1 MDKVQHHKTAAKD
14 KVSLKHKLGFGLGG
28 ANECLLANSIGAMS
42 SYVFNITLGVSPVL
56 IGIAGAAPRLWEAIT
71 DPAIGSMSD
80 NYRSRFGRRKPFIA
94 VGAILAAVIFAA
106 IWFVPRGWS
115 ERAYFNYLL
124 VGSILFFT
132 AYALFNI
139 PWNAMGYEMTPDYHE
154 RTKVMAYRSVFSALG
169 GIGLPWLFAL
179 TKLSC
184 FKDTLEGARYVGVGT
199 AILMIILGLMPVI
212 LGKENYSVQVERQ
225 EKIPLMV
232 ALRASFNN
240 VPFMAIVGSVT
251 LMIIGIFTV
260 AALGPY
266 LTIYYVLKGDQKAA
280 SIIIGWGGTSYALIS
295 IVATPVIAFA
305 SSKMGKRNALQAFLG
320 LALVGCFS
328 KWFCYNQSNPYL
340 TIVPN
345 LLIGPG
351 FAAVWMLC
359 HAMIADICD
368 VDELKTGM
376 RREGFYG
383 AVYNWA
389 LKLGVTG
396 ASVLSGLVLVG
407 TGFNQALGSG
417 QKPQTLLLM
426 RIFFV
431 AIPAVA
437 NIAAMILLRL
447 YNITE
452 DRAYQI
458 RTELEERRG
467 MNEVSSISSV
477 DRVVISD

>member
-1 MDKVQHHKTAAKD
+1 MNKVQHHKTAAKD

-94 VGAILAAVIFAA
+94 IGAVLAAVIFAA
-106 IWFVPRGWS
+106 IWFVPTGWS
-115 ERAYFNYLL
+115 ERAYFYWLL
-124 VGSILFFT
+124 AGSILFFT

-169 GIGLPWLFAL
+169 GMGLPWLFAL

-184 FKDTLEGARYVGVGT
+184 FKDTLEGAKYVGVGT
-199 AILMIILGLMPVI
+199 AVLMIILGLMPVL

-225 EKIPLMV
+225 EKVPLIAGM
-232 ALRASFNN
+232 RESFKNL
-240 VPFMAIVGSVT
+240 PFMAIVGSVT
-251 LMIIGIFTV
+251 LMIIGLFTV

-266 LTIYYVLKGDQKAA
+266 LTIYYVFKGNQNAA

-295 IVATPVIAFA
+295 IAATPVIAFV
-305 SSKMGKRNALQAFLG
+305 SSKIGKRNALQVFLM

-328 KWFCYNQSNPYL
+328 KWFCYNQSHPYM
-340 TIVPN
+340 TIIPN

-368 VDELKTGM
+368 VDELKTGT

-389 LKLGVTG
+389 LKIGVTG
-396 ASVLSGLVLVG
+396 ASGLSGLVLVG
-407 TGFNQALGSG
+407 TGFNQALGGG
-417 QKPQTLLLM
+417 QSQHTIFLM

-431 AIPAVA
+431 LIPAVA
-437 NIAAMILLRL
+437 NIAAMILLRF

-452 DRAYQI
+452 DKAYQI
-458 RTELEERRG
+458 RTELEARRG
-467 MNEVSSISSV
+467 MNDIEQIG
-477 DRVVISD
+477 

>member
-1 MDKVQHHKTAAKD
+1 MDKSQHHKTSAKD

-56 IGIAGAAPRLWEAIT
+56 IGIAGAVPRLWEAIT

-80 NYRSRFGRRKPFIA
+80 NYRSKFGRRKPFIA
-94 VGAILAAVIFAA
+94 IGAILAAVIFAA

-154 RTKVMAYRSVFSALG
+154 RTKVMAYRSVFSSIG
-169 GIGLPWLFAL
+169 GLGLPWLFAL

-199 AILMIILGLMPVI
+199 AILMIMLGLMPV
-212 LGKENYSVQVERQ
+212 LFGKENYSVRVERQ
-225 EKIPLMV
+225 EKIPLM
-232 ALRASFNN
+232 AAIRASFKNL
-240 VPFMAIVGSVT
+240 PFMAVIGSVT
-251 LMIIGIFTV
+251 LMVVGLFTV

-266 LTIYYVLKGDQKAA
+266 LTIYYVLKGNQKAA

-295 IVATPVIAFA
+295 IASTPVIAFV
-305 SSKMGKRNALQAFLG
+305 SSKIGKRNALQAFLG
-320 LALVGCFS
+320 LALVGCIS
-328 KWFCYNQSNPYL
+328 KWFCYNQNQPYL

-345 LLIGPG
+345 LMIGPG
-351 FAAVWMLC
+351 FASMWMLC
-359 HAMIADICD
+359 SAMIADICD

-383 AVYNWA
+383 AMYNWA
-389 LKLGVTG
+389 VKLGVTG
-396 ASVLSGLVLVG
+396 ATGLSGLVLVW
-407 TGFNQALGSG
+407 TGFNQALGAG
-417 QKPQTLLLM
+417 QSSHTLLLM

-431 AIPAVA
+431 AIPTVA
-437 NIAAMILLRL
+437 NIAAMMLLRF
-447 YNITE
+447 YHITE
-452 DRAYQI
+452 NKAYQI

-467 MNEVSSISSV
+467 QNES
-477 DRVVISD
+477 

>member
-14 KVSLKHKLGFGLGG
+14 RVSLKQKLGFGLGG
-28 ANECLLANSIGAMS
+28 GNECLLANGIGAMS
-42 SYVFNITLGVSPVL
+42 SYVFNICLGVSPVL
-56 IGIAGAAPRLWEAIT
+56 IGITGAVPRLWEAIT

-94 VGAILAAVIFAA
+94 IGAISAAMIFAA

-115 ERAYFNYLL
+115 EQAYFYYLL

-139 PWNAMGYEMTPDYHE
+139 PWNALGYEMTPDYHE
-154 RTKVMAYRSVFSALG
+154 RTKVMAYRSIFSSLG
-169 GIGLPWLFAL
+169 GLSLPWLFAL

-199 AILMIILGLMPVI
+199 AILMVILGLMPV
-212 LGKENYSVQVERQ
+212 LLCKENYSVQVERQ
-225 EKIPLMV
+225 EKIPLI
-232 ALRASFNN
+232 AGLRESLKNR
-240 VPFMAIVGSVT
+240 PFVAIVGSVT
-251 LMIIGIFTV
+251 LMIIGLFTV

-266 LTIYYVLKGDQKAA
+266 LTIYYVLKGNQKAA
-280 SIIIGWGGTSYALIS
+280 SVIIGWGGTSYALIS
-295 IVATPVIAFA
+295 IAATPVIAFV
-305 SSKMGKRNALQAFLG
+305 SSKIGKRGALQAFLG
-320 LALVGCFS
+320 LALVGCLS
-328 KWFCYNQSNPYL
+328 KWFCYNQSHPYL

-407 TGFNQALGSG
+407 TGFNQALGRG
-417 QKPQTLLLM
+417 QSPHTLFLM
-426 RIFFV
+426 RLFFV

-437 NIAAMILLRL
+437 NIAAMILLGF
-447 YNITE
+447 YHITE
-452 DRAYQI
+452 DKAYQI
-458 RTELEERRG
+458 RTELEARRANNDAQDAG
-467 MNEVSSISSV
+467 EPIAS
-477 DRVVISD
+477 RTE

>member
-14 KVSLKHKLGFGLGG
+14 KVSLKHKLGFGLGA
-28 ANECLLANSIGAMS
+28 ANECILANAIINMS
-42 SYVFNITLGVSPVL
+42 SYVFNIALGVSPVL
-56 IGIAGAAPRLWEAIT
+56 IGIAGAVPRLWEAIT

-94 VGAILAAVIFAA
+94 IGAIFAAVIFAA
-106 IWFVPRGWS
+106 IWFVPTGWS
-115 ERAYFNYLL
+115 ERAYFYWLL
-124 VGSILFFT
+124 AGSILFFT
-132 AYALFNI
+132 GYALFNI

-154 RTKVMAYRSVFSALG
+154 RTKVMAYRSVFSSLG
-169 GIGLPWLFAL
+169 SLLLPWLFAL
-179 TKLSC
+179 AKLSC

-199 AILMIILGLMPVI
+199 AILMIILGLMPVL

-232 ALRASFNN
+232 AIRASLKN

-251 LMIIGIFTV
+251 LMTVGVFTV
-260 AALGPY
+260 MTMGPY
-266 LTIYYVLKGDQKAA
+266 LTIYYVLKGNQQAA
-280 SIIIGWGGTSYALIS
+280 SIVIGWGGTSYGLIS
-295 IVATPVIAFA
+295 LAATPVIAFV
-305 SSKMGKRNALQAFLG
+305 SSKIGKRNALQAFLG

-368 VDELKTGM
+368 VDELKTST

-396 ASVLSGLVLVG
+396 ATGLSGLVLVV
-407 TGFNQALGSG
+407 TGFNQALGDG
-417 QKPQTLLLM
+417 QSPHTLYLM

-437 NIAAMILLRL
+437 NIAAMILLGL

-452 DRAYQI
+452 DKAYQI

-467 MNEVSSISSV
+467 VNEVSNILPV
-477 DRVVISD
+477 DSVVISD